1 MFIIKHLPLSYT
13 SEMEKAMWRV
23 HGVGY
28 EEYKRN
34 HLVRMR
40 VEERREK
47 DYIQCRRMVADLN
60 SLVHSNNLS

>member
-1 MFIIKHLPLSYT
+1 
-13 SEMEKAMWRV
+13 MWRV